1 MANGDG
7 TDTASDATVLNAIL
21 AELKKANRSEG
32 SESDLGGGRLGGG
45 SGYMSPEARE
55 KLLKVE
61 RDLAVSERDLI
72 EVNQQLAK
80 IEYDRAVA
88 SERALKETFEPGV
101 ELTKEQAKE
110 LWLLQVET
118 DKAEQK
124 LKKLTKAQKELNAEQ
139 AKGTQG
145 AKTLKNNLFGLSG
158 GLSKILEIVPT
169 TGEAFKSFS
178 KEMFN
183 WSSIQK
189 MATGGML
196 KIFDLFMQVAFAAD
210 EAQAK
215 FRQNTGASK
224 EFNNNIS
231 AVRNNL
237 QAAGVG
243 FDEAAK
249 SMESLYGG
257 MSTFTRESD
266 GMQTKLASTV
276 AVYDQLG
283 VSMDVTTGI
292 LDTAMLSLGYDAQG
306 SMDLVKQLDDTAVSL
321 GKNVSDVFADFASA
335 SKKLSFYGTD
345 MINVFRKLEM
355 QSKDTGLSID
365 EILGLTEQFDTF
377 EGAGKAVGKLNA
389 LLGGP
394 YLNSIDMLNATEAE
408 RMDMMKEAVDMSGVI
423 FSDLSKYEQKAF
435 AAALGTDVDTLRR
448 SMGALTAAEEE
459 QIQKQKKAEERAKA
473 AKSAMEGLT
482 LQLQALIQANQPLL
496 NQILE
501 MIRNFTQWIDKLT
514 KTRDITEDFKKIL
527 IGLAAVKFLGFTVS
541 LVKGI
546 MAIKNAMSLLKWG
559 WIKSLATM
567 VASWVSANTAFA
579 VTPIGAIITGV
590 VAGIALLVWHF
601 KKMKDAGLST
611 SQAFMDIGQKILV
624 FMGPVGMLISGIISL
639 VKHLANGKS
648 LAQAFGHALLDLAN
662 NMTFGVVGYLLEKA
676 AGILGFS
683 GPEGGF
689 SNTGRTVAAMNDGA
703 VLKDGQ
709 VTTFHDND
717 TLLAGKPGGGLSA
730 ALTQLMGTAMPM
742 NMASGAAGAMG
753 STFLGKKAAQGFG
766 ILDMVK
772 NMALKSLFGPLLK
785 ETITNPI
792 VQALG
797 GGTGDGAGG
806 INVTVYIGQEEVD
819 ATVVKALQSPQGR
832 SALLPW
838 SPGAPR

>member
-7 TDTASDATVLNAIL
+7 TNTTSDENVLNAIL
-21 AELKKANRSEG
+21 AELKKSNRSGGEDSEPG
-32 SESDLGGGRLGGG
+32 SRRRS
-45 SGYMSPEARE
+45 SGYLGQSLEDQKAYLELEKERAKTDKERLSIEAELAAADTRKAQNKVDAFQQALEGKELTE
-55 KLLKVE
+55 KQQKAYEDLLAKVE
-61 RDLAVSERDLI
+61 
-72 EVNQQLAK
+72 
-80 IEYDRAVA
+80 
-88 SERALKETFEPGV
+88 
-101 ELTKEQAKE
+101 ELT
-110 LWLLQVET
+110 
-118 DKAEQK
+118 DAE
-124 LKKLTKAQKELNAEQ
+124 KKLAKAQKELAAEQ

-158 GLSKILEIVPT
+158 GLSKLVEIVPT
-169 TGEAFKSFS
+169 TGAAFKEFGQ
-178 KEMFN
+178 EMFN

-196 KIFDLFMQVAFAAD
+196 KIFDMFMQVAFAAD

-215 FRQNTGASK
+215 FRQNTGAGK
-224 EFNNNIS
+224 EFNNNLS

-243 FDEAAK
+243 FDEAGK

-257 MSTFTRESD
+257 MSSFTRMSD

-448 SMGALTAAEEE
+448 SMGALTAKEEE
-459 QIQKQKKAEERAKA
+459 QIKVQKKAEERAKA

-482 LQLQALIQANQPLL
+482 LQLQALVQANKPLMNDILNMIRSFTEWIAKIQAS
-496 NQILE
+496 
-501 MIRNFTQWIDKLT
+501 
-514 KTRDITEDFKKIL
+514 RDITEDFKSIL
-527 IGLAAVKFLGFTVS
+527 IALAAVKVLGFIVS
-541 LVKGI
+541 MVKAFKTLGLTVKGLTALWNSS
-546 MAIKNAMSLLKWG
+546 MIKIL
-559 WIKSLATM
+559 
-567 VASWVSANTAFA
+567 ASWVSTQLGFA
-579 VTPIGAIITGV
+579 ATPIGAIITAVGLAV
-590 VAGIALLVWHF
+590 VLLIGHF
-601 KKMKDAGLST
+601 FKMKEAGLSGIDMFVDL
-611 SQAFMDIGQKILV
+611 SQKVLMFL
-624 FMGPVGMLISGIISL
+624 GPWGMLISGVISFFRHM
-639 VKHLANGKS
+639 KDGK
-648 LAQAFGHALLDLAN
+648 GVVHALKETLIDLAN
-662 NMTFGVVGYLLEKA
+662 NLTFGAFGWVMNKLD
-676 AGILGFS
+676 
-683 GPEGGF
+683 PDGGW
-689 SNTGRTVAAMNDGA
+689 SNIERIQAKKMNDGA

-709 VTTFHDND
+709 VTTFHDDD
-717 TLLAGKPGGGLSA
+717 TLLAGKPGGGLA
-730 ALTQLMGTAMPM
+730 GALTQLMGTAMPM

-819 ATVVKALQSPQGR
+819 ATVVKALQSPQSR
-832 SALLPW
+832 AALLPW
-838 SPGAPR
+838 SPGASR

>member
-1 MANGDG
+1 VSDLAAN
-7 TDTASDATVLNAIL
+7 TAAINAL
-21 AELKKANRSEG
+21 VAEMQKKAQKEAADEG
-32 SESDLGGGRLGGG
+32 STGSSSRLGGG
-45 SGYMSPEARE
+45 SGYMSPDQLQAR
-55 KLLKVE
+55 LKIE
-61 RDLAVSERDLI
+61 RELVTSERDRLDV
-72 EVNQQLAK
+72 EQQLAK
-80 IEYDRAVA
+80 IEYDRALQWESA
-88 SERALKETFEPGV
+88 FKSTLEEGV
-101 ELTKEQAKE
+101 ELTAEQAKMWE
-110 LWLLQVET
+110 EISFTTEV
-118 DKAEQK
+118 AEQK
-124 LKKLTKAQKELNAEQ
+124 LKKLTKAQKELNVEQ

-183 WSSIQK
+183 WSSIQE

-215 FRQNTGASK
+215 FRQNTGAGK
-224 EFNNNIS
+224 EFNNNLS

-243 FDEAAK
+243 FDEAGK
-249 SMESLYGG
+249 SLESLYGG
-257 MSTFTRESD
+257 MSSFTRESD

-292 LDTAMLSLGYDAQG
+292 MDQAVLSLGYDAQG
-306 SMDLVKQLDDTAVSL
+306 SMDLVNQLKDTAISL
-321 GKNVSDVFADFASA
+321 GKNISDVFADFASA

-448 SMGALTAAEEE
+448 SMGALTAKEEE
-459 QIQKQKKAEERAKA
+459 QIKVQQEAEERAKA

-482 LQLQALIQANQPLL
+482 LQLQALIQANKPLM

-501 MIRNFTQWIDKLT
+501 LIRRFTEWIAAT
-514 KTRDITEDFKKIL
+514 TEGRDIAADFKKIL
-527 IGLAAVKFLGFTVS
+527 WGLAAVKFVGFAVS
-541 LVKGI
+541 LVSAMTK
-546 MAIKNAMSLLKWG
+546 IKTALSLLKWT

-579 VTPIGAIITGV
+579 VTPIGAIITAV
-590 VAGIALLVWHF
+590 VAGIVLLVWHF
-601 KKMKDAGLST
+601 KKMKEAGLST

-624 FMGPVGMLISGIISL
+624 FMGPVGLLISGIISL

-648 LAQAFGHALLDLAN
+648 LAEAFGHAILDLAN
-662 NMTFGVVGYLLEKA
+662 NFSFGAVGYLLEKA
-676 AGILGFS
+676 AGLMGFS

-717 TLLAGKPGGGLSA
+717 TLLAGKPGGGLA
-730 ALTQLMGTAMPM
+730 GALSQLMGTAIPI

-785 ETITNPI
+785 DSITDPI

-797 GGTGDGAGG
+797 GDTGDGTGG

-819 ATVVKALQSPQGR
+819 ATVVKAINSPQGR
-832 SALLPW
+832 AAILPW